1 VQVEANAEQMEA
13 TTLQSEAPARLK
25 EGVVVHPEGIAL

>member
-1 VQVEANAEQMEA
+1 MEA

-25 EGVVVHPEGIAL
+25 EGVVVHPEAITLQTEAAEL